1 MLLFQWWVLYYLIP
15 KWLNWA
21 CDQLKMV
28 MNCLA
33 ETLQFSLKHIIF
45 CGAISSALYLL
56 TRLEKEKQM
65 CKLGC
70 LAFFLC
76 LESTV
81 VRGFYSANKDGRT
94 KLAFAACQRKNGY
107 ARDTLGISTQTLQG
121 WKRVWRILICRRL
134 WAVVKVA
141 AALWFMETRRKFLP
155 CQQWKHTR
163 YSYSAL
169 SHGLCHFYVVLTRIG
184 YFAGFWKEK

>member
-1 MLLFQWWVLYYLIP
+1 
-15 KWLNWA
+15 
-21 CDQLKMV
+21 MV

-45 CGAISSALYLL
+45 CGAISSGLYLL

-70 LAFFLC
+70 LAFCLF

-94 KLAFAACQRKNGY
+94 KLVFAPYQRKNGY
-107 ARDTLGISTQTLQG
+107 AGDTLGIPTQTLQG
-121 WKRVWRILICRRL
+121 
-134 WAVVKVA
+134 
-141 AALWFMETRRKFLP
+141 
-155 CQQWKHTR
+155 
-163 YSYSAL
+163 
-169 SHGLCHFYVVLTRIG
+169 
-184 YFAGFWKEK
+184 